1 MLDIEMSKNHEPS
14 ETASASDSS
23 SDDDFHVISASSNS
37 EPEEMDSATSH
48 CASESQCCRES
59 ESEDGPRKAQTKTKT
74 SRKGWPV
81 DLVLAVAAKLLEC
94 PKPKRVASCLAVLL
108 AA

>member
-1 MLDIEMSKNHEPS
+1 MLDIEMSKNHVAS

-23 SDDDFHVISASSNS
+23 SEDDFLFISTSSNS
-37 EPEEMDSATSH
+37 EAVETDPATSH
-48 CASESQCCRES
+48 CASESQCCSES
-59 ESEDGPRKAQTKTKT
+59 ESEDGPRKVQTKTTT

-94 PKPKRVASCLAVLL
+94 PKPERAASG
-108 AA
+108 